1 MSIILDLV
9 ESTVREITTEAA
21 TAEITLSIGA
31 AGAAAIVASLVAD
44 RWRPARSL
52 GHTTVRRLVR
62 AVAVLVMFIEL
73 AAHASS
79 SGWLTGEDAAVLDW
93 FTTHRSPG
101 WTTVARVITTVGDP
115 MGIAVLGLAVATVLA
130 WRARSAVPMVLV
142 LGIVAVSSATSTITK
157 GLVGRARPPAAVQ
170 LMSETDLA
178 FPSGHVTGATALAG
192 AVALVYLSAHR
203 SAVRRVVAV
212 VLVVV
217 VALVVSVTRL
227 YLGVHW
233 LTDVAGGA
241 VLACSVV
248 LIGAAVQPYLGSVLR
263 RPRRHTDAA
272 DAPFAGH
279 ST

>member
-9 ESTVREITTEAA
+9 DSTVREITTEAA

-31 AGAAAIVASLVAD
+31 AGAAAIVTSLLAD
-44 RWRPARSL
+44 RWRPAHSL

-62 AVAVLVMFIEL
+62 AVAVLAMFIEL
-73 AAHASS
+73 AVHASS
-79 SGWLTGEDAAVLDW
+79 SGWLTGADAAVLDW
-93 FTTHRSPG
+93 FTANRSPG
-101 WTTVARVITTVGDP
+101 WTSGARAITTVGDP
-115 MGIAVLGLAVATVLA
+115 MGIAVLGIVVATMLA

-142 LGIVAVSSATSTITK
+142 LGIVAVSSAASTITK
-157 GLVGRARPPAAVQ
+157 GLVGRARPPAVVQ
-170 LMSETDLA
+170 LMSETDMA

-217 VALVVSVTRL
+217 VALVVSATRL

-233 LTDVAGGA
+233 LTDVVGGA

-248 LIGAAVQPYLGSVLR
+248 LIGAAVRPYLRWGL
-263 RPRRHTDAA
+263 RRHTDAA